1 MYVYIKFKFY
11 HIFLNIEYIV
21 SYRVVHESGWIRF
34 GLNLH
39 PTQADRVEN
48 ISTCCQPKRLIGLG
62 LQLVV
67 VGLVHVIVAK
77 IG

>member
-1 MYVYIKFKFY
+1 MYIKFQFY

-21 SYRVVHESGWIRF
+21 SYRIVHELGQIKF

-39 PTQADRVEN
+39 PTQADRVED
-48 ISTCCQPKRLIGLG
+48 ISTCHQPKRLNRLG

>member
-1 MYVYIKFKFY
+1 MYNKFQFY
-11 HIFLNIEYIV
+11 HIFLNIKYII
-21 SYRVVHESGWIRF
+21 SYRVVHELGRIRF

-39 PTQADRVEN
+39 PTQADWVED
-48 ISTCCQPKRLIGLG
+48 ISTCHQPKRLIGSG

-67 VGLVHVIVAK
+67 VSLVYVIVAK

>member
-1 MYVYIKFKFY
+1 MYIKFQFY

-21 SYRVVHESGWIRF
+21 SYRVVHELGWIRF

-39 PTQADRVEN
+39 QTQVDWVED
-48 ISTCCQPKRLIGLG
+48 ISTCHQPKRLNGLG
-62 LQLVV
+62 LQLMV
-67 VGLVHVIVAK
+67 VGLVDVIVAK